1 MPDHPL
7 PPQNT
12 RLGIH
17 YYPDTDHYR
26 HSDLQAWLPELASL
40 GISWITLNAPLD
52 RAIPEHFLVGLIAS
66 GIEPILKLPLSLDA
80 SPLGF
85 DLQLLCSTYAR
96 WGLKYLVLY
105 DRPNSREAWNVTT
118 WAQNDL
124 VERFLDHFIPA
135 ARIALDCGLT
145 PVFPPLE
152 PGGDYWDITFLRAAL
167 QGIRRRD
174 HSELLNR
181 LVIGAIARAGE
192 RPLAW
197 GAGGPERWPG
207 VKPYHTPASQQDQR
221 GFRVFDW
228 YLATA
233 QAILGRPVRII
244 LLEAGSYPGL
254 HAGTL
259 PSTQEQTRHTDR
271 NFAIARALVESP
283 DESKDEPRYV
293 PRAIQEGPGPIPEQ
307 VLACNFWLLASG
319 PQDPRLP
326 QAWFQPD
333 GRTLP
338 IVGALRRWIAGR
350 HAGPIPGEDPPPP
363 SAAPSSALDS
373 REVRWSPY
381 PIEHYLL
388 LPLFDWG
395 ISDWYLDA
403 IRPFVKKYHPTI
415 GFSLREASHAAR
427 VTVIGSRQLFPDR
440 QLDRLRAAGCVV
452 ERLDGDGMS
461 IATKLA
467 SR

>member
-1 MPDHPL
+1 MPDHPT
-7 PPQNT
+7 PPKNT

-17 YYPDTDHYR
+17 YYPDTYHYR
-26 HSDLQAWLPELASL
+26 QSDLQAWLPELRSL
-40 GISWITLNAPLD
+40 GLSWLALDAPLD
-52 RAIPEHFLVGLIAS
+52 RAIPEHFLAGLIS
-66 GIEPILKLPLSLDA
+66 GGIEPILRLPLSLDA
-80 SPLGF
+80 SPLGL
-85 DLQLLCSTYAR
+85 DLELLCSTYAR
-96 WGLKYLVLY
+96 WGVNYIVLY
-105 DRPNSREAWNVTT
+105 DRPNSRQAWNLTS

-135 ARIALDCGLT
+135 AQVALDCGLT

-152 PGGDYWDITFLRAAL
+152 PGGDYWDIAFLRASL
-167 QGIRRRD
+167 QGIRRRNRTD
-174 HSELLNR
+174 LLNR
-181 LVIGAIARAGE
+181 LVISAIARAGE
-192 RPLAW
+192 RPLGW

-228 YLATA
+228 YLTTA
-233 QAILGRPVRII
+233 QAIVGKPVAII
-244 LLEAGSYPGL
+244 LFEAGSYPGP
-254 HAGTL
+254 HASSP
-259 PSTQEQTRHTDR
+259 PSAQEQSRHTDR
-271 NFAIARALVESP
+271 NFALVKALVASR
-283 DESKDEPRYV
+283 DESRYV
-293 PRAIQEGPGPIPEQ
+293 PRTVQDGPGPIPEQ

-319 PQDPRLP
+319 PQDPHLP
-326 QAWFQPD
+326 QAWFQP
-333 GRTLP
+333 GGTLP
-338 IVGALRRWIAGR
+338 IVGALRQWFETRR
-350 HAGPIPGEDPPPP
+350 AGPIHPDNPAQVPAEP
-363 SAAPSSALDS
+363 SCALESQQVHSPSH
-373 REVRWSPY
+373 

-415 GFSLREASHAAR
+415 GFSLPEAAHAAR
-427 VTVIGSRQLFPDR
+427 VTVIGSRHLFPEGT
-440 QLDRLRAAGCVV
+440 LDRLRAAGCRV